1 MHSTKNV
8 NETHSSQFL
17 METSLDLGIKRRR
30 ELGSPLYPSLEKKG
44 RGEGGGV
51 GVGGVKLLTT
61 WRKEGTTLLR

>member
-30 ELGSPLYPSLEKKG
+30 KLGSPLYPSLEKKG
-44 RGEGGGV
+44 GGKVRTGEGGGLNCV
-51 GVGGVKLLTT
+51 QRGA
-61 WRKEGTTLLR
+61 RKERLS